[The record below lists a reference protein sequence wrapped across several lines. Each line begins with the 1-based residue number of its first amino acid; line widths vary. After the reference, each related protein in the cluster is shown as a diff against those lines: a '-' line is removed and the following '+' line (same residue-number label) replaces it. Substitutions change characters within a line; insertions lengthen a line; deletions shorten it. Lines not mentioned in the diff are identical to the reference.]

1 MSASKDKLNRKQQI
15 EAGTDKRTAAQ
26 AKEKAQQRKSAI
38 TYTIVAVVLV
48 IFFAFIF
55 IYNSTW
61 PSRNM
66 TAVTIDGKDYSVA
79 QANYYYSAAYMSF
92 YNTYSD
98 YMSYGLFFDPNESL
112 DDQAYSEDMSW
123 REYFQ
128 ESAVQNMAQIQMCC
142 DEAEAAGF
150 ELPEEDQAAYDEQM
164 ESLTT
169 NWSNLGYESLQQFI
183 NLNYG
188 KGVTEEMIRQETY
201 RGMLAAAYAESIG
214 EGFEYSTADLD
225 AHYADEADQMD
236 MISYAVYS
244 IAAPAEAEPADEA
257 ADDAE
262 AETAEEAE
270 AAEEPEATEEPE
282 TPAEPAVD
290 ADAVLEAID
299 GTDEETFADY
309 VSENFDGAEITTST
323 VEGSGLSSDYSE
335 FLLDSAREAGDADV
349 IVAED
354 GTTYI
359 VMFLGRDKNDY
370 QTPAFRHILITA
382 EDTDGDGTIS
392 EEEIQA
398 AADEA
403 QSIYE
408 EWKAGDATED
418 SFAALANERSDDP
431 GSNTTGGLYEHVFK
445 GQMVPPINDW
455 LFEAGRKDG
464 DATVVSYDGQNEG
477 GYTGS
482 HVLYYAGLSDLTY
495 AQYLADNE
503 MRSDDYAAWLDEHMA
518 NYEPSTAHMG
528 MVGKNH

>member
-55 IYNSTW
+55 IYNSNW
-61 PSRNM
+61 PSRHL

-92 YNTYSD
+92 YNSYAD
-98 YMSYGLFFDPNESL
+98 YMNYGLFFDPNESL
-112 DDQAYSEDMSW
+112 DDQEYSEGMSW
-123 REYFQ
+123 RDYFRDA
-128 ESAVQNMAQIQMCC
+128 AVQNMAQIQMFC

-150 ELPEEDQAAYDEQM
+150 TLSEEDQAAYDEQM
-164 ESLTT
+164 EALST
-169 NWSNLGYESLQQFI
+169 NWSSLGYESLQQFI

-188 KGVTEEMIRQETY
+188 KGVTEDMIRQETY

-214 EGFEYSTADLD
+214 ESFEYAPAQLD
-225 AHYADEADQMD
+225 AHYADVADQYD
-236 MISYAVYS
+236 VIDYAVYS
-244 IAAPAEAEPADEA
+244 IAAPAEEEASDETADETADETEPADEA
-257 ADDAE
+257 E
-262 AETAEEAE
+262 PT
-270 AAEEPEATEEPE
+270 EEPEEAE

-299 GTDEETFADY
+299 GTDEETFAAY
-309 VSENFDGAEITTST
+309 VSENFDGAEITST
-323 VEGSGLSSDYSE
+323 TLPGSSLSADYSQ

-349 IVAED
+349 TVAED

-370 QTPAFRHILITA
+370 KMASFRHILINA
-382 EDTDGDGTIS
+382 EDADGDGTYS
-392 EEEIQA
+392 DEEIQA

-403 QSIYE
+403 QSVYE
-408 EWKAGDATED
+408 EWQAGDATED
-418 SFAALANERSDDP
+418 SFAELANERSDDG
-431 GSNTTGGLYEHVFK
+431 GSNTTGGLYENVYK
-445 GQMVPPINDW
+445 NQMVPPINDW
-455 LFEAGRKDG
+455 LFEDGRKAG
-464 DATVVSYDGQNEG
+464 DTTVVSYDGQAEG
-477 GYTGS
+477 GYTGT
-482 HVLYYAGLSDLTY
+482 HVVYFAGFSDLTY
-495 AQYLADNE
+495 AQYIADSE
-503 MRSDDYAAWLDEHMA
+503 MRSDDYASWSEEHMVG
-518 NYEPSTAHMG
+518 YDPSTSHMD